1 MPRVPDASAVA
12 PEASPKRWP
21 RLALRTVGVVAFV
34 VIASVAARGRP
45 DNGVYYSGLNEV
57 VSSLVIGL
65 LVAMFYLAVVGTI
78 GYVILRLRHRRE
90 WSWRQVVFG
99 RTAMIVTLVLL
110 VASAAG
116 RAGEQQKS
124 VDRARPDPNGTA
136 AEQLRANQDAAAWT
150 HQFVGIAREETS
162 FAAGNKAMIV
172 LLTREG
178 NTAAVRA
185 KAKATRAHALRA
197 LALVRRIPDVPEA
210 DLNATREMVAR
221 AISLQAQSY
230 GLYVRALRQNAASGV
245 LLSKDK
251 SSLHVL
257 DSGDATLDRA
267 VRIFKKFRQR
277 VRALDKEYALK

>member
-1 MPRVPDASAVA
+1 
-12 PEASPKRWP
+12 
-21 RLALRTVGVVAFV
+21 
-34 VIASVAARGRP
+34 
-45 DNGVYYSGLNEV
+45 
-57 VSSLVIGL
+57 
-65 LVAMFYLAVVGTI
+65 
-78 GYVILRLRHRRE
+78 
-90 WSWRQVVFG
+90 
-99 RTAMIVTLVLL
+99 
-110 VASAAG
+110 
-116 RAGEQQKS
+116 
-124 VDRARPDPNGTA
+124 
-136 AEQLRANQDAAAWT
+136 
-150 HQFVGIAREETS
+150 VGIAREETS
-162 FAAGNKAMIV
+162 FAAGNKAMIA

-230 GLYVRALRQNAASGV
+230 GLYVQALRQNAASGV

-277 VRALDKEYALK
+277 IRVLDKEYALK